1 MRIAVGTAEQRLVRS
16 AVQVVKHHLGHGV
29 GGGVEAVV
37 VVAVGGEHS
46 VQVGHQAGG
55 ELEN

>member
-1 MRIAVGTAEQRLVRS
+1 MGAAEEGLVGP
-16 AVQVVKHHLGHGV
+16 AVQVLQHHLGHGV